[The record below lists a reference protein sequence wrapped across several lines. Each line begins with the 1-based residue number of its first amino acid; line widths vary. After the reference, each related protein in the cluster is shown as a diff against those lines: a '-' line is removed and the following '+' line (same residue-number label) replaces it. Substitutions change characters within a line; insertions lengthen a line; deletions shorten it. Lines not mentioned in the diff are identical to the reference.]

1 MKTKF
6 LIFTLLLSLMICLVF
21 SACTQSS
28 PPTIPSVT
36 TKSSDTIQNAPPTY
50 EDQIRELE
58 EKILELKESQSLADK
73 ETEKL
78 LKELQKKIEELKAQ
92 GGETTTATTTKPI
105 ASSIFIYSISD
116 GKAFIDGFTG
126 KDEHIVIPSEIDGFK
141 VYGIS
146 ANAFENYSFKSVI
159 ISEGVEE
166 IDWFAFYNCKNLI
179 SISIPSTIRK
189 IGHSAFSGTSKSFT
203 IYCPSG
209 SFAQSYA
216 QSYGITYASI

>member
-6 LIFTLLLSLMICLVF
+6 LIFTLLLSLIICLAF
-21 SACTQSS
+21 SACTQES
-28 PPTIPSVT
+28 PPTIPSVSTKGNDT
-36 TKSSDTIQNAPPTY
+36 TQSTSPSY
-50 EDQIRELE
+50 EAQIKELE
-58 EKILELKESQSLADK
+58 EKILELKESQSVADK

-78 LKELQKKIEELKAQ
+78 LKELQAKIDELKAQ
-92 GGETTTATTTKPI
+92 GTVTDTAITTKPP
-105 ASSIFIYSISD
+105 ATSIFIYSISD

-126 KDEHIVIPSEIDGFK
+126 KEDHIVIPSEIDGFK
-141 VYGIS
+141 VYGVS

-166 IDWFAFYNCKNLI
+166 IDWFAFYNCKNLV
-179 SISIPSTIRK
+179 SITIPSSVRK
-189 IGHSAFSGTSKSFT
+189 IGHSAFSGASKSFT